1 MLFLERQ
8 EGKGLQ
14 RQYPN
19 HVEAETYIADLIVG
33 FYDRTLVIVLGSE
46 PRVIFF
52 LSLKVFT
59 VLI

>member
-14 RQYPN
+14 RRYPN

-33 FYDRTLVIVLGSE
+33 FYDRKLVVVLGSE

-52 LSLKVFT
+52 YL
-59 VLI
+59 